1 MTQPPDPDRR
11 DSVSALRA
19 ASLRLV
25 LWLAALYMLAVP
37 LIRELPLGQT
47 TRTSLLAWLL
57 VAVAFY
63 WLYAGLGVRPLLLLQ
78 LLLFSTAAALLVAK
92 LFLVGIGVKRLSLLR
107 EVARVLIMAG
117 AVSAVVNLLLMLW
130 GAEMRHVTGGT
141 TVQIILAGL
150 FSSVL
155 GLILAVLKVVVH

>member
-1 MTQPPDPDRR
+1 MTEPPAPNERE
-11 DSVSALRA
+11 STSALWG

-25 LWLAALYMLAVP
+25 LWLAALYMLVVP

-78 LLLFSTAAALLVAK
+78 LFLFSAAAALLTAK
-92 LFLVGIGVKRLSLLR
+92 LVLVGIGVLRLGMLR
-107 EVARVLIMAG
+107 RAARVLIMLG
-117 AVSAVVNLLLMLW
+117 AASAIINLLAMLLAVVRKS
-130 GAEMRHVTGGT
+130 AARAR
-141 TVQIILAGL
+141 QP
-150 FSSVL
+150 
-155 GLILAVLKVVVH
+155 

>member
-1 MTQPPDPDRR
+1 MTQPPNPDRR

-92 LFLVGIGVKRLSLLR
+92 LFFVGIGVKRLGLLR

-117 AVSAVVNLLLMLW
+117 GVSAVVNLLLMLW
-130 GAEMRHVTGGT
+130 GVVRKSR
-141 TVQIILAGL
+141 VQAPT
-150 FSSVL
+150 
-155 GLILAVLKVVVH
+155 A

>member
-130 GAEMRHVTGGT
+130 GVIQRSRAR
-141 TVQIILAGL
+141 AP
-150 FSSVL
+150 
-155 GLILAVLKVVVH
+155 AA

>member
-1 MTQPPDPDRR
+1 MTQPPDPDQRE
-11 DSVSALRA
+11 SASTLWA
-19 ASLRLV
+19 ASLRLI

-92 LFLVGIGVKRLSLLR
+92 LFFVGIGVRRLGLLR

-117 AVSAVVNLLLMLW
+117 GVSAVMNLLFMLW
-130 GAEMRHVTGGT
+130 GVIQKSRARAPT
-141 TVQIILAGL
+141 A
-150 FSSVL
+150 
-155 GLILAVLKVVVH
+155 

>member
-1 MTQPPDPDRR
+1 MTQPPNPEQRE
-11 DSVSALRA
+11 SASTLWA
-19 ASLRLV
+19 ASLRLI

-92 LFLVGIGVKRLSLLR
+92 LFFVGIGVKRLGLLR
-107 EVARVLIMAG
+107 EVARVLIMACG
-117 AVSAVVNLLLMLW
+117 VSAVVNLLLMLW
-130 GAEMRHVTGGT
+130 GVVRKSR
-141 TVQIILAGL
+141 VQAPT
-150 FSSVL
+150 
-155 GLILAVLKVVVH
+155 A

>member
-1 MTQPPDPDRR
+1 MTQPPNPEDRQ
-11 DSVSALRA
+11 SASALWA

-25 LWLAALYMLAVP
+25 LWLGALYMLVVP

-78 LLLFSTAAALLVAK
+78 LFLFSAAAALLAAK
-92 LFLVGIGVKRLSLLR
+92 LFLVGIGVLRLSLLR
-107 EVARVLIMAG
+107 RVARVLIMAG
-117 AVSAVVNLLLMLW
+117 AATAIVNLIMMLV
-130 GAEMRHVTGGT
+130 GI
-141 TVQIILAGL
+141 VQKSRRRAAG
-150 FSSVL
+150 
-155 GLILAVLKVVVH
+155 

>member
-1 MTQPPDPDRR
+1 MRIRPMTQPPNPDQR

-92 LFLVGIGVKRLSLLR
+92 LFFVGIGVRRLGLLR

-117 AVSAVVNLLLMLW
+117 GVSAVMNLLFMLW
-130 GAEMRHVTGGT
+130 GVIQKSRARAPT
-141 TVQIILAGL
+141 A
-150 FSSVL
+150 
-155 GLILAVLKVVVH
+155 

>member
-1 MTQPPDPDRR
+1 MTQPPNPDQRE
-11 DSVSALRA
+11 SASALWA

-92 LFLVGIGVKRLSLLR
+92 LFFVG
-107 EVARVLIMAG
+107 
-117 AVSAVVNLLLMLW
+117 SA
-130 GAEMRHVTGGT
+130 
-141 TVQIILAGL
+141 
-150 FSSVL
+150 
-155 GLILAVLKVVVH
+155 

>member
-1 MTQPPDPDRR
+1 MTQPPNPDQR
-11 DSVSALRA
+11 DSPSALRA
-19 ASLRLV
+19 ASIRLV

-78 LLLFSTAAALLVAK
+78 LFLFSTAAALLVGK
-92 LFLVGIGVKRLSLLR
+92 LFFVGIGVKRLGILR
-107 EVARVLIMAG
+107 QVARVLIMAG
-117 AVSAVVNLLLMLW
+117 AVSAVMNLLLMLW
-130 GAEMRHVTGGT
+130 GAIQKSR
-141 TVQIILAGL
+141 AR
-150 FSSVL
+150 
-155 GLILAVLKVVVH
+155 APAP

>member
-1 MTQPPDPDRR
+1 MTQPPNPDER
-11 DSVSALRA
+11 DSASALWA

-25 LWLAALYMLAVP
+25 LWLAALYMLVVP

-78 LLLFSTAAALLVAK
+78 LFLFSAAAALLMAK
-92 LFLVGIGVKRLSLLR
+92 LLLVGIGVLRLSLLR
-107 EVARVLIMAG
+107 RVARVLIMAG
-117 AVSAVVNLLLMLW
+117 AASAAINLVLML
-130 GAEMRHVTGGT
+130 A
-141 TVQIILAGL
+141 
-150 FSSVL
+150 
-155 GLILAVLKVVVH
+155 AVIQKSRVRGQGS

>member
-1 MTQPPDPDRR
+1 M
-11 DSVSALRA
+11 
-19 ASLRLV
+19 
-25 LWLAALYMLAVP
+25 
-37 LIRELPLGQT
+37 
-47 TRTSLLAWLL
+47 
-57 VAVAFY
+57 AFY

-130 GAEMRHVTGGT
+130 GVIQKSRAR
-141 TVQIILAGL
+141 AP
-150 FSSVL
+150 
-155 GLILAVLKVVVH
+155 AA

>member
-1 MTQPPDPDRR
+1 MTEPPLPDER
-11 DSVSALRA
+11 DTASALWA

-37 LIRELPLGQT
+37 VIRELPLGQT

-78 LLLFSTAAALLVAK
+78 LLLFSTAAALLMGK
-92 LFLVGIGVKRLSLLR
+92 ILLVGIGVLRLSLLR
-107 EVARVLIMAG
+107 RVARVLITAG
-117 AVSAVVNLLLMLW
+117 AISAVFNLLLMLW
-130 GAEMRHVTGGT
+130 GVWQKSRARVR
-141 TVQIILAGL
+141 Q
-150 FSSVL
+150 
-155 GLILAVLKVVVH
+155 

>member
-1 MTQPPDPDRR
+1 MTQPPNPDRR

-130 GAEMRHVTGGT
+130 GVIQRSRAR
-141 TVQIILAGL
+141 AP
-150 FSSVL
+150 
-155 GLILAVLKVVVH
+155 AA